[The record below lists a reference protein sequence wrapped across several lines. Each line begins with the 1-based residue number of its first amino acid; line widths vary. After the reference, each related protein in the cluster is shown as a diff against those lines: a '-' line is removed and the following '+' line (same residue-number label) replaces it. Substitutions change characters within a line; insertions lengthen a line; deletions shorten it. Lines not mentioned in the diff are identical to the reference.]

1 MILKI
6 TVFVLVSTVAVLT
19 YNVGKLLNIIK
30 ALEIRIKVLESK
42 DYQVRGDIKYVKS
55 LIIEN
60 DKAIRRIQYGLANGE
75 YKEKL

>member
-19 YNVGKLLNIIK
+19 YNVGKLLDIVK
-30 ALEIRIKVLESK
+30 LLETRIKVLESK

-60 DKAIRRIQYGLANGE
+60 DKSIRRIQYGLANGD